1 MEALA
6 APDRR
11 IRVLIVDDQ
20 RLFVE
25 AVEVILACEH
35 EVDVVGR
42 ASDGRQAVEL
52 FETLLPDVIL
62 MDIDM
67 PVMDGIDATRAIRER
82 RAEAS
87 VLMLTG
93 SSAGTDVDRA
103 RRAGAAGYV
112 TKERIAADL
121 IASIRAVAPR

>member
-6 APDRR
+6 VPDRR
-11 IRVLIVDDQ
+11 IRVLIVDDH

-25 AVEVILACEH
+25 AVEVILEREGAI
-35 EVDVVGR
+35 DVVGR
-42 ASDGRQAVEL
+42 ASNGRQGVEL
-52 FETLLPDVIL
+52 AETLEPDVIL

-82 RAEAS
+82 RSQAS
-87 VLMLTG
+87 VLVLTG

-112 TKERIAADL
+112 TKARIAADL
-121 IASIRAVAPR
+121 IETIHEIASK